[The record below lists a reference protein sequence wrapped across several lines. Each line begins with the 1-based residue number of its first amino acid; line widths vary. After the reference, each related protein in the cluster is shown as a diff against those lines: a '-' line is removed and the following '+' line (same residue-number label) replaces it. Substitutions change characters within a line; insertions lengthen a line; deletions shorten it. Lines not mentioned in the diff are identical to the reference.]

1 MKLKCLY
8 FPIVLMLLSACSMQP
23 QTHPVQ
29 VEVNPG
35 IFVTLPKP
43 AELGQDLNI
52 SQLITAQ
59 WGQEEG
65 NKVQKLPVQLQVD
78 QHSVVLAGFSSWGAR
93 IISLSYSGEEIQTY
107 VLSGL
112 ADTLPK
118 PEQVLFN
125 VMISIWPV
133 ESWSAP
139 LAQIG
144 WSLIESDFERFLV
157 DQNGQTVATVTY
169 QAHPYI
175 DGIIVF
181 KHLKLNYTITIE
193 TSRSDAE
200 Q

>member
-8 FPIVLMLLSACSMQP
+8 FPILIMMLSACSMQP

-29 VEVNPG
+29 VEVNKDV
-35 IFVTLPKP
+35 FVTLPKP
-43 AELGQDLNI
+43 AELGERLNV

-59 WGQEEG
+59 WGHAEG
-65 NKVQKLPVQLQVD
+65 NKEQKLPVQLQVD
-78 QHSVVLAGFSSWGAR
+78 QQSVVLAGFSAWGAR

-144 WSLIESDFERFLV
+144 WSLVESDFERFLL
-157 DQNGQTVATVTY
+157 DENGQIVASVSY

-181 KHLKLNYTITIE
+181 KHLQLNYTITIE
-193 TSRSDAE
+193 TSKSDTDK
-200 Q
+200 

>member
-1 MKLKCLY
+1 
-8 FPIVLMLLSACSMQP
+8 MQP

-29 VEVNPG
+29 VEVNKDV
-35 IFVTLPKP
+35 FVTLPKP
-43 AELGQDLNI
+43 AELGERLNV

-59 WGQEEG
+59 WGHAEG
-65 NKVQKLPVQLQVD
+65 NKEQKLPVQLQVD
-78 QHSVVLAGFSSWGAR
+78 QQSVVLAGFSAWGAR

-144 WSLIESDFERFLV
+144 WSLVESDFERFLL
-157 DQNGQTVATVTY
+157 DENGQIVASVSY

-181 KHLKLNYTITIE
+181 KHLQLNYTITIE
-193 TSRSDAE
+193 TSKSDTDK
-200 Q
+200 